1 MLALSVGSEVVQH
14 LIPSNDRHFDA
25 VDIAFNVVG
34 SMAALALCNWYNK
47 RMLER
52 RRRKKY
58 GIVPAGD
65 DVGDVELNAADFNAD
80 EQELGIVGEE
90 DEDEGEAW
98 DAMDSGPAPGSS
110 EVENGTVD
118 VKKT

>member
-1 MLALSVGSEVVQH
+1 MLALSVGSEVVQE
-14 LIPSNDRHFDA
+14 LIPKNDRNFDA

-34 SMAALALCNWYNK
+34 SVAALALCNWYNK

-65 DVGDVELNAADFNAD
+65 NTGDIELNAAEFNAD
-80 EQELGIVGEE
+80 EQELGIAGEE
-90 DEDEGEAW
+90 DEDEAEAW
-98 DAMDSGPAPGSS
+98 DAMDSGPSPGSG
-110 EVENGTVD
+110 EVENGSAD
-118 VKKT
+118 SKKT